1 MEAAKKKKIRN
12 ILFAVLALLLVAALI
27 ALPFLLEKQQQKTSS
42 ASILSAK
49 AETGDIR
56 KTLSGT
62 GTLTDQDAE
71 DVEVPQGV
79 KVTEYLVKNGQ
90 FVKQGDPVAAVDKIS
105 VMETIS
111 SVRETMRELE
121 TEMESVRSGSS
132 YTYLSAPASGR
143 VKAVYAEA
151 GDKVQDVILKH
162 GSLAVLSLDGLMAVR
177 FPVETELSIGQA
189 VTVVLADGTET
200 PGRVESLV
208 DGEATVTISDRCG
221 GIGEPVT
228 IRSAEAQ
235 RLGSGELYVHSPWK
249 AMASGGTVYQVYASA
264 ERDISIYGIV
274 LALKD
279 AEDSGSF
286 EKFAVRHREYED
298 VAADLFL
305 MYQDGV
311 LRAPCDGC
319 VSGVDED
326 ILKLLSGEEN
336 GLPLLTLLSL
346 NTPPDKQDKSFA
358 NVIGIVT
365 EEGSAMLQTWATE
378 IEDYADTAFL
388 VTASESFTKKY
399 TGGFAPVYKWTTTT
413 AETEVWTP
421 FSGDA
426 FAEGTVYYEETGNK
440 DSVTADLTPAEGKT
454 YYTVTLE
461 TVEAGSW
468 TQTAAA
474 VGGIYIFAFDG
485 SDSLV
490 FMVDLG
496 ISGEVPKTDGDM
508 PGGGGSGT
516 PSGGGMP
523 SGGGGGMPS
532 GGGTPSG
539 GGGGSAGSAGSAEA
553 EQEIQKPQSTVLLS
567 VTPQETVTVSIT
579 VDELDIL
586 SVRPGQEAQVTLDA
600 LPGQEFSGRITKV
613 NTIASNEGG
622 NSKYSAVVELKRNG
636 NMLGGMNASANI
648 TVEERSNVLLIPSEA
663 LTEEHTKAIVYTAYD
678 AETETLFDPVP
689 VETGLSD
696 GNQVQILS
704 GLQEGDIVWYSYY
717 DTLEIKGL
725 NDNFPAGRPNP

>member
-12 ILFAVLALLLVAALI
+12 IVFAVLALLLVAALV
-27 ALPFLLEKQQQKTSS
+27 ALPFLLEKQQQKTST

-90 FVKQGDPVAAVDKIS
+90 FVKQGDPVATVDKVS

-121 TEMESVRSGSS
+121 TEMESVRSASS

-151 GDKVQDVILKH
+151 GDKVQDVILRY

-177 FPVETELSIGQA
+177 FPAEAALSIGQA
-189 VTVVLADGTET
+189 VTVVLEDGTET

-208 DGEATVTISDRCG
+208 DGEATVTISDRFG
-221 GIGEPVT
+221 SIGETVT
-228 IRSAEAQ
+228 VQSAEAQ
-235 RLGSGELYVHSPWK
+235 RLGSGALFVHSPWK
-249 AMASGGTVYQVYASA
+249 AITSGGTVYQVYAAA
-264 ERDISIYGIV
+264 ERDISIYGNI

-279 AEDSGSF
+279 SESSGSF
-286 EKFAVRHREYED
+286 EKLAARHREYED
-298 VAADLFL
+298 VSADLFL

-326 ILKLLSGEEN
+326 ILKLLSGQEN
-336 GLPLLTLLSL
+336 DLPLLSLLSL
-346 NTPPDKQDKSFA
+346 NTPPDKQDASFA
-358 NVIGIVT
+358 NVIGIISG
-365 EEGSAMLQTWATE
+365 EGTALLQTWTTE
-378 IEDYADTAFL
+378 IEDYAETDFL
-388 VTASESFTKKY
+388 VTDSKSFTKKY
-399 TGGFAPVYKWTTTT
+399 TGGFAPVYRWTEGQT
-413 AETEVWTP
+413 ETEVWTP
-421 FSGDA
+421 FNGDT
-426 FAEGTVYYEETGNK
+426 FAEGTTYYEESGNK
-440 DSVTADLTPAEGKT
+440 ASVTADLTPTEGKT

-461 TVEAGSW
+461 TLEAGSW
-468 TQTAAA
+468 TKTDAA
-474 VGGIYIFAFDG
+474 VGEICIFAFDG
-485 SDSLV
+485 SDQLV

-496 ISGEVPKTDGDM
+496 ISGEVPKTDSGM
-508 PGGGGSGT
+508 PGGS
-516 PSGGGMP
+516 GMP
-523 SGGGGGMPS
+523 SGIGGGGGGMPS
-532 GGGTPSG
+532 GGGGVSG
-539 GGGGSAGSAGSAEA
+539 GSKGSADAE
-553 EQEIQKPQSTVLLS
+553 EDIQKPQSTVLLS

-586 SVRPGQEAQVTLDA
+586 SVRPGQEAQITLDA
-600 LPGQEFSGRITKV
+600 LPGQAFSGRITRV
-613 NTIASNEGG
+613 NTTPSNEGG

-636 NMLGGMNASANI
+636 HMLGGMNASANI

-663 LTEEHTKAIVYTAYD
+663 LNEENTKSIVYTAYD
-678 AETETLFDPVP
+678 TENETLCDPVP

-696 GNQVQILS
+696 GKQVQILS
-704 GLQEGDIVWYSYY
+704 GLQEGSTVWYCYY

-725 NDNFPAGRPNP
+725 T